1 MQKAFLVD
9 GSICLGCNTCAMACK
24 NQYHQDKGI
33 LWRKVREVGAED
45 YLIDNN
51 NILPTLVSYQ
61 KAPKVSMPIE
71 RFYFS
76 LACNHCENPACAA
89 ICPVGAHVK
98 DAKTGIVK
106 HDQSVCIGCGG
117 CVKACPFGASKFIEK
132 MGKDEKCSMCWER
145 QDEGKKT
152 ACVQACPVGA
162 IMVIDIHD
170 PKYSNL
176 GTPAPVGI
184 DYAINAET
192 KPSTRFI
199 HPTMPKEVYRLPKG

>member
-33 LWRKVREVGAED
+33 LWRKVREIGAEN

-51 NILPTLVSYQ
+51 NILPALTTYQ
-61 KAPKVSMPIE
+61 KAPKVSMPME

-76 LACNHCENPACAA
+76 LACNHCENPACVA
-89 ICPVGAHVK
+89 ICPVGAHTK
-98 DAKTGIVK
+98 DPETGICK
-106 HDQSVCIGCGG
+106 HDQTICIGCGG
-117 CVKACPFGASKFIEK
+117 CVKACPFGASKFNEK
-132 MGKDEKCSMCWER
+132 MGHAEKCSMCWER
-145 QDEGKKT
+145 QADGKTT
-152 ACVQACPVGA
+152 ACVQSCPVGA
-162 IMVIDIHD
+162 IAIIDLHD
-170 PKYSNL
+170 PKYKEL
-176 GTPAPVGI
+176 RADPIGI